1 MAVRVQFRWLTP
13 GCVGRLTMSTFG
25 YRRATAP
32 NLRTSSRFLGEKGA
46 EWPKKE
52 ARGQKSFKKV
62 VKKGGRWL
70 TEGVFG
76 VQSGGHRG
84 NVEAETTFRRT
95 FIEGRGAD
103 QWKVSLEG
111 MSVSSTPRVESRCQR
126 PSETVWNPAVIWS
139 LGRTNASAWSLS
151 PSRWPG
157 LKK

>member
-1 MAVRVQFRWLTP
+1 
-13 GCVGRLTMSTFG
+13 MSTFG
-25 YRRATAP
+25 YRRVTDP
-32 NLRTSSRFLGEKGA
+32 NLRTSSTFLGETGSA
-46 EWPKKE
+46 WPKKE
-52 ARGQKSFKKV
+52 VRGRKSLKKV

-84 NVEAETTFRRT
+84 NVEAETTFRRA
-95 FIEGRGAD
+95 FIEGRRAD

-126 PSETVWNPAVIWS
+126 PSETVWNPAVIWF